1 MLTIRHVIAVG
12 LMLSV
17 FETSAGTGRT
27 AKKKKKENSAPKG
40 LRSFFRKIACTS
52 NECEE
57 KAEDPPRREINTA
70 APRFPVDSPPRR
82 RIRVLASKSGLD
94 GDQTPSFPEA
104 GQIEKGRG
112 TPPEPAPVRVRPVA
126 GNARETDQVS
136 EPGRRSRVIH
146 SSQGKTKKRIQ
157 GRLSDRCSISYTFPS
172 PEASQSDGDSNSGG
186 VVVYAKEL
194 TYDVEPKAHRRNA
207 LDFVYAWENGED
219 GSINRMTL
227 ITHVTDV
234 VPSNPVHDAARTCS
248 EQTQLWGKE
257 SLSRALKQERS
268 TPAVSLRTATLGG
281 HIASMQ
287 GEIRQSGRYRLDP
300 TIVPVLIWGLV
311 QERMYE
317 KRKSYFQCPPVK
329 TLEAVGLRQLLDPYR
344 IVTNLDNAHHRR
356 TIIGSMIGGQ
366 TITIKLGAA
375 GLWDKLK
382 FHEIEITRSQAWK
395 RADVREKSVRRLQEV
410 EEATTQIEEGHSE
423 GVCEEQLAAY
433 GRTIQDYL
441 ERLLISSSS
450 SSSSPRKSIM
460 FEELDD
466 GKRRSLVVQRAA
478 QRVYHALMTYY

>member
-82 RIRVLASKSGLD
+82 RIRVITSKSGLD
-94 GDQTPSFPEA
+94 DAEFCPKPGRSKRNKERLLNPLPSECA
-104 GQIEKGRG
+104 Q
-112 TPPEPAPVRVRPVA
+112 VA
-126 GNARETDQVS
+126 GDARETDKVS
-136 EPGRRSRVIH
+136 EPGRRSRVIYP
-146 SSQGKTKKRIQ
+146 SERKAKKKIQ

-207 LDFVYAWENGED
+207 LDFVYAWENGQD

-248 EQTQLWGKE
+248 EHTELWGKE

-287 GEIRQSGRYRLDP
+287 EEVRQSGRYGLDP
-300 TIVPVLIWGLV
+300 TTVPVLIWGLV

-329 TLEAVGLRQLLDPYR
+329 T
-344 IVTNLDNAHHRR
+344 
-356 TIIGSMIGGQ
+356 MIGGQ

-375 GLWDKLK
+375 GLWNKLK
-382 FHEIEITRSQAWK
+382 FHEIEITRSQAW
-395 RADVREKSVRRLQEV
+395 RGADVREKSVRRLQDV
-410 EEATTQIEEGHSE
+410 EEATTQIEEEHSE
-423 GVCEEQLAAY
+423 GVCEEQLVAY

-450 SSSSPRKSIM
+450 SSSSSRKSIM

-466 GKRRSLVVQRAA
+466 GKRRSLVLQRAA
-478 QRVYHALMTYY
+478 QLVYHALMTYY

>member
-1 MLTIRHVIAVG
+1 MPVY
-12 LMLSV
+12 
-17 FETSAGTGRT
+17 FPGR
-27 AKKKKKENSAPKG
+27 G
-40 LRSFFRKIACTS
+40 
-52 NECEE
+52 
-57 KAEDPPRREINTA
+57 PPRRETNTA
-70 APRFPVDSPPRR
+70 VPRFPVDSPPRR
-82 RIRVLASKSGLD
+82 RIRVITSKSGLD
-94 GDQTPSFPEA
+94 GDQTPSFAE
-104 GQIEKGRG
+104 IEEEQG
-112 TPPEPAPVRVRPVA
+112 TPAEPAPVRVRPVA
-126 GNARETDQVS
+126 GDARETDEVS

-146 SSQGKTKKRIQ
+146 SSQGKAKKKIQ

-207 LDFVYAWENGED
+207 LDFVYAWENGQD

-234 VPSNPVHDAARTCS
+234 VPSSPVHDAASTCS
-248 EQTQLWGKE
+248 EQIQLWGKE
-257 SLSRALKQERS
+257 SLSRAPKQERS
-268 TPAVSLRTATLGG
+268 TPAVSLRTAPLGG

-287 GEIRQSGRYRLDP
+287 EEIRQSGRYGLDP
-300 TIVPVLIWGLV
+300 TTVPVLIWGLV

-329 TLEAVGLRQLLDPYR
+329 T
-344 IVTNLDNAHHRR
+344 
-356 TIIGSMIGGQ
+356 MIGRQ

-375 GLWDKLK
+375 GLWNKLK
-382 FHEIEITRSQAWK
+382 FHEIEITRSQ
-395 RADVREKSVRRLQEV
+395 LQEI
-410 EEATTQIEEGHSE
+410 EEATTQIEGEHSE
-423 GVCEEQLAAY
+423 GVCEEQLVAY

-450 SSSSPRKSIM
+450 SSSSSRKSIM

-478 QRVYHALMTYY
+478 QLV

>member
-82 RIRVLASKSGLD
+82 RIRVITSKSGLD
-94 GDQTPSFPEA
+94 GDQTPSFAEA
-104 GQIEKGRG
+104 GQIEKEQG
-112 TPPEPAPVRVRPVA
+112 TPAEPAPVRVRPVA
-126 GNARETDQVS
+126 GDARETDKVS
-136 EPGRRSRVIH
+136 EPGRRSRVIYP
-146 SSQGKTKKRIQ
+146 SERKAKKKIQ

-207 LDFVYAWENGED
+207 LDFVYAWENGQD

-234 VPSNPVHDAARTCS
+234 VPSNPVHNAASTCS

-287 GEIRQSGRYRLDP
+287 EEIRQSGRYGLDP
-300 TIVPVLIWGLV
+300 TTVPVLIWGLV

-329 TLEAVGLRQLLDPYR
+329 T
-344 IVTNLDNAHHRR
+344 
-356 TIIGSMIGGQ
+356 MIGGQ

-375 GLWDKLK
+375 GLWNKLK

-395 RADVREKSVRRLQEV
+395 RADVREKSVRRLQDV
-410 EEATTQIEEGHSE
+410 EESTTQIEEEHSE
-423 GVCEEQLAAY
+423 GVCEEQLVAY

-450 SSSSPRKSIM
+450 SSSSRKSIM

-466 GKRRSLVVQRAA
+466 GKRRSLVLQRAA
-478 QRVYHALMTYY
+478 QLVYHALMTYY